1 MACIYKEKKGG
12 GGGDDGQMACIY
24 VAGTGVSSTTLPN
37 AWLLQ

>member
-12 GGGDDGQMACIY
+12 KRDDGQMACIY

-37 AWLLQ
+37 A